1 MSNKLFSGMF
11 AKKPIPKAPGVL
23 IERDYYTMA
32 TVEGDT
38 AEITMYGEIVE
49 KQPVDW
55 WTGNPIEGQYI
66 IESEFL
72 KDLKAVEGAKTIT
85 IRMNSLGGDAGV
97 SILIH
102 NRLRE
107 LAMKGT
113 TLICIVDG
121 IAMSGGSLI
130 MSACDI
136 VRVNPSSLVM
146 IHKCWSFLFGGYNAD
161 ELRQAADSNDAWDK
175 AQVAIYS
182 RKCKLSETVI
192 KHMMSETTYMTGK
205 EAVEKGFADELLDD
219 AEPIEIAASANK
231 RTLYVNGRAM
241 HMSGMKI
248 PDDILTVATAK
259 ADEINK
265 KLPAT
270 TGSEGGKNPM
280 ANTIE
285 ELRAEYP
292 ELTNQLESEAKA
304 AVSAVPQAS
313 IDEAVE
319 TERKRQQEIDDIAP
333 AVNDDEL
340 VQEAKYGEKACT
352 AQELAFRAMQKQAKQ
367 GEKHSADINADYQT
381 SNAAAVGASPNGGEE
396 NQATQVEA
404 AVDKGVEAAKE
415 ALSRR

>member
-1 MSNKLFSGMF
+1 
-11 AKKPIPKAPGVL
+11 
-23 IERDYYTMA
+23 
-32 TVEGDT
+32 
-38 AEITMYGEIVE
+38 
-49 KQPVDW
+49 
-55 WTGNPIEGQYI
+55 
-66 IESEFL
+66 
-72 KDLKAVEGAKTIT
+72 
-85 IRMNSLGGDAGV
+85 
-97 SILIH
+97 
-102 NRLRE
+102 
-107 LAMKGT
+107 
-113 TLICIVDG
+113 
-121 IAMSGGSLI
+121 

-333 AVNDDEL
+333 AVNDAEL